1 MSLDICFDRPQEGE
15 KLLIPIAAPT
25 LHEHTAVGDVERGE
39 ERHGR
44 VLDVVMLMP
53 STYSSSSGSI
63 GCVRLCA

>member
-1 MSLDICFDRPQEGE
+1 
-15 KLLIPIAAPT
+15 
-25 LHEHTAVGDVERGE
+25 
-39 ERHGR
+39 